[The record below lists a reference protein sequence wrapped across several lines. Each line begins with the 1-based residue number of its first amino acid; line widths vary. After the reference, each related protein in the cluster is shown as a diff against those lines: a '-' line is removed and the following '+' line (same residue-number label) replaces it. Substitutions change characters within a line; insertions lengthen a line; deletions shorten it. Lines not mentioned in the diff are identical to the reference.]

1 MTSLNE
7 VAEEWM
13 RKLEAE
19 EEKVN
24 Y

>member
-1 MTSLNE
+1 MSSLNE

-19 EEKVN
+19 EERMS